1 MTTIGALLLESIAAE
16 ARRCDAD
23 AALKLAQ
30 TLACL
35 PDRWAL
41 SEIPDAPK
49 GPEPTPEQSHIH
61 YTCFPCGW
69 GVDWVG
75 GSGDPEEDQRV
86 ADQAEE
92 DIADH
97 EQSADHEQKHRE
109 EAAKSP
115 AESWPEGVAV
125 EPYAHIIRRGDHGIG
140 MVYHDPVAPDRVACW
155 ECKEPTEVGSA
166 PDLRKGTAILLAHI
180 EVEHAEVTP

>member
-16 ARRCDAD
+16 ARRCDAGE
-23 AALKLAQ
+23 ALKFSQA
-30 TLACL
+30 LACL

-49 GPEPTPEQSHIH
+49 GPEPTPEQPHIH
-61 YTCFPCGW
+61 YTCPKAGCSW
-69 GVDWVG
+69 AVDWVG
-75 GSGDPEEDQRV
+75 GSGDPEEDQRI
-86 ADQAEE
+86 ADEVEQ

-97 EQSADHEQKHRE
+97 ERKHRE
-109 EAAKSP
+109 DAAKSP
-115 AESWPEGVAV
+115 AESWPEGIAV

-140 MVYHDPVAPDRVACW
+140 MVYHAPVAPDRVVCW
-155 ECKEPTEVGSA
+155 ECKESTEVGSA

-180 EVEHAEVTP
+180 EVKHAEVTP